1 MRHVFY
7 WLLCVVAAN
16 TLLGCYSPL
25 IREPLSDIEVLR
37 ALRLAQ
43 LPAEQA
49 YPVVG
54 DLAEPASLRPCC
66 AFGMDLGTEF
76 LQIPLPWY
84 RIDNVVSATTLGEH
98 FYNGDTFGVAGA
110 ILGLS
115 GERNGLIYTRRGGF
129 LDSAHIRDTAD
140 NTLFLF
146 SQIYPH
152 LGKAITLSLS
162 PELASR
168 RIVLRA
174 FSPPIEPAARYAL
187 AAHLAAQLAYQLA
200 QWHEIAQWYG
210 YRSIALVSEEVSAFS
225 PEDLYS
231 NLLGSKLAL
240 AVLLQGNAP
249 DQHSYN
255 LAIEA
260 AILQALIVLQAEER
274 VESRAQLVQLDG
286 QWWDSGLRLPAKA
299 LVRLRDYSLSARRM
313 PSLPTQSVERGW
325 YLQLDDDWQGY
336 RLSTLAELQLWP
348 DEDTPDLLRRIKP
361 APVWTVADFS
371 TFSLYAEQQDSEQ
384 K

>member
-1 MRHVFY
+1 MWRVFY
-7 WLLCVVAAN
+7 WLLCVVVAN

-25 IREPLSDIEVLR
+25 IREPLSEIEVLR
-37 ALRLAQ
+37 ALRLPV

-49 YPVVG
+49 YPVVSN
-54 DLAEPASLRPCC
+54 LVEPASLRPCC
-66 AFGMDLGTEF
+66 AFGMDLGTTF
-76 LQIPLPWY
+76 LQIPVPWY
-84 RIDNVVSATTLGEH
+84 RIDNVVSAPTLGEH

-115 GERNGLIYTRRGGF
+115 REHNGLIYTRRGGF

-146 SQIYPH
+146 SQIYSH
-152 LGKAITLSLS
+152 LGKAMTLSLS

-168 RIVLRA
+168 KIVLRA
-174 FSPPIEPAARYAL
+174 FSPPVEPSERYAL

-240 AVLLQGNAP
+240 A
-249 DQHSYN
+249 
-255 LAIEA
+255 
-260 AILQALIVLQAEER
+260 
-274 VESRAQLVQLDG
+274 
-286 QWWDSGLRLPAKA
+286 
-299 LVRLRDYSLSARRM
+299 
-313 PSLPTQSVERGW
+313 
-325 YLQLDDDWQGY
+325 
-336 RLSTLAELQLWP
+336 
-348 DEDTPDLLRRIKP
+348 
-361 APVWTVADFS
+361 
-371 TFSLYAEQQDSEQ
+371 
-384 K
+384 

>member
-1 MRHVFY
+1 
-7 WLLCVVAAN
+7 
-16 TLLGCYSPL
+16 
-25 IREPLSDIEVLR
+25 
-37 ALRLAQ
+37 
-43 LPAEQA
+43 
-49 YPVVG
+49 
-54 DLAEPASLRPCC
+54 
-66 AFGMDLGTEF
+66 
-76 LQIPLPWY
+76 
-84 RIDNVVSATTLGEH
+84 
-98 FYNGDTFGVAGA
+98 
-110 ILGLS
+110 
-115 GERNGLIYTRRGGF
+115 
-129 LDSAHIRDTAD
+129 
-140 NTLFLF
+140 
-146 SQIYPH
+146 
-152 LGKAITLSLS
+152 
-162 PELASR
+162 
-168 RIVLRA
+168 
-174 FSPPIEPAARYAL
+174 
-187 AAHLAAQLAYQLA
+187 

-336 RLSTLAELQLWP
+336 RLLALAELQLWP

>member
-1 MRHVFY
+1 
-7 WLLCVVAAN
+7 
-16 TLLGCYSPL
+16 
-25 IREPLSDIEVLR
+25 
-37 ALRLAQ
+37 
-43 LPAEQA
+43 
-49 YPVVG
+49 
-54 DLAEPASLRPCC
+54 
-66 AFGMDLGTEF
+66 
-76 LQIPLPWY
+76 
-84 RIDNVVSATTLGEH
+84 
-98 FYNGDTFGVAGA
+98 GA

-152 LGKAITLSLS
+152 LGKAMSLSLS

-299 LVRLRDYSLSARRM
+299 LVRRRDYSLSAQRM

-336 RLSTLAELQLWP
+336 RLSILAELQLWP
-348 DEDTPDLLRRIKP
+348 DEDTPDLLRRIKS